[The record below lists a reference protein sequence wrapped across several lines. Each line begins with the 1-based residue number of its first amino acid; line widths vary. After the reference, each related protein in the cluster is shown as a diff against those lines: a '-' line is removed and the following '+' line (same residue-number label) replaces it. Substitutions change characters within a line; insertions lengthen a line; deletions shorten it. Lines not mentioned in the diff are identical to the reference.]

1 MSPSRTRK
9 PTVRA
14 RPRSEVLVA
23 VAAAVGIVAGTALLI
38 WLMRPGEPG
47 VPGGG
52 GLLSRQSRVTLLVV
66 LSVGAL
72 AIAIWWV
79 LNGRR
84 RPRRLS
90 QRAAVTIT
98 AVVLIASSVL
108 AGILWPG
115 GLVRHWPKQAKEIE
129 TPATTPVVTA
139 PPATSKTK
147 PPATRK
153 PPAPTT
159 PITGK

>member
-52 GLLSRQSRVTLLVV
+52 GLLSRPSRGALPGGLSRQSRVTRLVV

-98 AVVLIASSVL
+98 AVV
-108 AGILWPG
+108 
-115 GLVRHWPKQAKEIE
+115 
-129 TPATTPVVTA
+129 
-139 PPATSKTK
+139 
-147 PPATRK
+147 
-153 PPAPTT
+153 
-159 PITGK
+159 